1 MAQNEVANIEDSLK
15 YEIKPAVI
23 SITGI
28 EEAKKFIDA
37 KIEANKDLIV
47 TAETKKGVADS
58 RKELNDYAKELKS
71 IRQKI
76 TYDVMQQ
83 SQGVIDDLKA
93 YEDKSAAAAKN
104 QSTKIKEFDD
114 IAKHEKQSK
123 IEAYISDECAKAD
136 IEPARV
142 FFDPKWLNTNKSI
155 KSAKEEIDEQIKQLK
170 ADDEELEVKKQMIV
184 QLCEAYNIDPSGWVS
199 QIGTVDIKEVQNNIM
214 AHVKHQKDLEEQR
227 DRLEKQINQHEQAID
242 QAKNDR
248 QENQAQNQEP
258 VFNTQPRFEQNTQ
271 DEQQKPHKQSIHK
284 QKVVKMNVDREK
296 WQLFKKFAKENNIE
310 IEVIK

>member
-47 TAETKKGVADS
+47 TAETKKGVSDS

-123 IEAYISDECAKAD
+123 IEAYISDECEKAD
-136 IEPARV
+136 IKPSRV

-155 KSAKEEIDEQIKQLK
+155 KSAKEEVDEKIKQLK

-214 AHVKHQKDLEEQR
+214 AHVKHQKEIEEQR
-227 DRLEKQINQHEQAID
+227 ERLEKQNNQREQAID
-242 QAKNDR
+242 QSKNDR

-271 DEQQKPHKQSIHK
+271 DEQQEPHKQSIHK